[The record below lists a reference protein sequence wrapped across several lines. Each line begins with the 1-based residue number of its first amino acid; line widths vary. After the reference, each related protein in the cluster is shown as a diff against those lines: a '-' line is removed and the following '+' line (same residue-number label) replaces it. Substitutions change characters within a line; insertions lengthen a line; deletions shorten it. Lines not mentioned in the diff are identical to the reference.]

1 MKERPILFSAQ
12 MVRAI
17 LDGRKTQT
25 RRIVNKPIPVG
36 HKFHGW
42 IIESTDKKRDGCAAW
57 SIGDD
62 ALAYDLIVAKCK
74 YGKPGDRLWVRETW
88 HTIFDNELFD
98 GEKFGKQKSAC
109 IADNQGFM
117 PVCKDGIVYRADVP
131 NLIGARW
138 TPSIYMPRWA
148 SRILLEVTDVRVE
161 KLQDISEEDAISD
174 GAAQITDEYTGCAD
188 DICSHAHAYKFI
200 WESINGQGSWD
211 LNPWVWVVEFRGV

>member
-74 YGKPGDRLWVRETW
+74 YGKPGDRLWVRETFLQD
-88 HTIFDNELFD
+88 TN
-98 GEKFGKQKSAC
+98 
-109 IADNQGFM
+109 GF
-117 PVCKDGIVYRADVP
+117 IYRADGDFEG
-131 NLIGARW
+131 NAGILGGW
-138 TPSIYMPRWA
+138 KPSIHMPRSA
-148 SRILLEVTDVRVE
+148 SRILLEITGVRVE
-161 KLQDISEEDAISD
+161 RLQNISEKDAIAE
-174 GAAQITDEYTGCAD
+174 GAHSINFGYGDC
-188 DICSHAHAYKFI
+188 HALGFKQI
-200 WESINGQGSWD
+200 WESLNGKGSWD
-211 LNPWVWVVEFRGV
+211 LNPFVWVLEFRRI

>member
-62 ALAYDLIVAKCK
+62 ALAYDLIVAKCP
-74 YGKPGDRLWVRETW
+74 YGKPGDRLWVRETFLQD
-88 HTIFDNELFD
+88 TE
-98 GEKFGKQKSAC
+98 
-109 IADNQGFM
+109 GF
-117 PVCKDGIVYRADVP
+117 IYRADGDFEG
-131 NLIGARW
+131 NAKILGGWR
-138 TPSIYMPRWA
+138 PSIHMPRSA
-148 SRILLEVTDVRVE
+148 SRILLEITGVRVE
-161 KLQDISEEDAISD
+161 RLQDISECDAKAEGSYVCD
-174 GAAQITDEYTGCAD
+174 YFGRRLLDQSSNQGC
-188 DICSHAHAYKFI
+188 YKWGYRSI
-200 WESINGQGSWD
+200 WESLNGSGSWH
-211 LNPWVWVVEFRGV
+211 LNPFVWVVEFRTLEIARAAA

>member
-74 YGKPGDRLWVRETW
+74 YGKPGDRLWVRETFLQD
-88 HTIFDNELFD
+88 TN
-98 GEKFGKQKSAC
+98 
-109 IADNQGFM
+109 GF
-117 PVCKDGIVYRADVP
+117 IYRADGDFEG
-131 NLIGARW
+131 NAGILGGW
-138 TPSIYMPRWA
+138 KPSIHMPRSA
-148 SRILLEVTDVRVE
+148 SRILLEITGVRVE
-161 KLQDISEEDAISD
+161 RLRDISEEDAKSE
-174 GAAQITDEYTGCAD
+174 G
-188 DICSHAHAYKFI
+188 AHAINFGYGDCYALGFKQI
-200 WESINGQGSWD
+200 WESINGHGSWD
-211 LNPWVWVVEFRGV
+211 LNPWVWVIDFKRINEEQTGGNNNPEH